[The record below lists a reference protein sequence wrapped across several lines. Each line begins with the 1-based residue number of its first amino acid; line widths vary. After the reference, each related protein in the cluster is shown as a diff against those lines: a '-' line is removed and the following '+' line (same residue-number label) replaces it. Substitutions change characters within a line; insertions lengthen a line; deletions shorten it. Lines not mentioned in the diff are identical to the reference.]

1 MKRDAWIGF
10 GLFAAVLALVA
21 LVVTMT
27 SDEDVPEAT
36 GRDGDACRASGP
48 AGVVGLDLATGDER
62 WTNVVGDGT
71 ENLWSPGPDG
81 DVTSGDSDSAYAVAG
96 SGRVRQITAAT
107 GAVESCRPAEEL
119 SEDELGHAVPVDAS
133 GATARDRAAG
143 AAEVI
148 EADGTSRWIRDGRQ
162 LLAASAGGVATQTNP
177 GYQDGP
183 PTLAIEVL
191 EPATGELR
199 WAKEVPGLSA
209 VATPTHLV
217 VVDQFPDDAYP
228 PEPGDVGKQQA
239 RITAYDLADG
249 SEAWHVDVAGTPQ
262 QTFPDAGLIL
272 VPGGDSGGPR
282 VTAIEDA
289 TGDVKWDV
297 PVAQPGRGG
306 RYTED
311 GDVTGAA
318 VADGVV
324 VVAVLSD
331 QPYRD

>member
-1 MKRDAWIGF
+1 MERGAWLGIGV
-10 GLFAAVLALVA
+10 LAVALALVA
-21 LVVTMT
+21 FLLLRDG
-27 SDEDVPEAT
+27 SSPEAA
-36 GRDGDACRASGP
+36 GREGDACPASGL
-48 AGVVGLDLATGDER
+48 AGLVGLDLATGEER

-81 DVTSGDSDSAYAVAG
+81 DVTSGDSEAVYAVEG
-96 SGRVRQITAAT
+96 SGRVRQIAAAT
-107 GAVESCRPAEEL
+107 GTVESCRPARAL

-143 AAEVI
+143 AVEVI
-148 EADGTSRWIRDGRQ
+148 EADGTSRWVCDGRQ
-162 LLAASAGGVATQTNP
+162 LLAASVGGVATQTDP

-183 PTLAIEVL
+183 PDLAIEVL

-217 VVDQFPDDAYP
+217 VVDQFPGSSYP
-228 PEPGDVGKQQA
+228 PEPGDMGKQQA
-239 RITAYDLADG
+239 RITAYDLVDG
-249 SEAWHVDVAGTPQ
+249 REAWHADVAGTPQ
-262 QTFPDAGLIL
+262 EAIYDAGLIF
-272 VPGGDSGGPR
+272 VPGVDGAGPR
-282 VTAIEDA
+282 VTAIDDA
-289 TGDVKWDV
+289 TGAVRWDV

-306 RYTED
+306 EFTEP